1 MSLFSRAD
9 GFAPI
14 FRLLDDYDE
23 HRSNR
28 SNRGLPAFSN
38 FTPRFDVRE
47 SKDAYLLDGEIPG
60 ISPKDVDIEFSD
72 HQTLVIKGRIARE
85 YSSGNEHTEDNE
97 SSTSSPKPTT
107 VEDIPDEGEAS
118 QKVAVQKSKTSAVS
132 KSTTPQYKFW
142 VSERSFGEF
151 HRSFSFPTRVD
162 QDAVKA
168 TFKNGILSVVIPKAP
183 HPAARKI
190 TIE

>member
-1 MSLFSRAD
+1 MSLFPRAD

-14 FRLLDDYDE
+14 FRLLDDYDA
-23 HRSNR
+23 HRSG
-28 SNRGLPAFSN
+28 RGHRDHPAFSN

-47 SKDAYLLDGEIPG
+47 STDAYLLDGEIPG
-60 ISPKDVDIEFSD
+60 MSPKDVDIEFSD
-72 HQTLVIKGRIARE
+72 HQTLVIKGRVTRE
-85 YSSGNEHTEDNE
+85 YSSGNEDTTP
-97 SSTSSPKPTT
+97 STSSPKPTPT
-107 VEDIPDEGEAS
+107 VEDATDEGESS
-118 QKVAVQKSKTSAVS
+118 QVAVRKSKKAS
-132 KSTTPQYKFW
+132 TPQYKFW

-168 TFKNGILSVVIPKAP
+168 TFKNGVLSVVIPKAP